1 MYSKYSWNLNT
12 MLGLNNIQS
21 PLRYGVRNIKNV
33 IECQFVCDCPYKR
46 HSPSFLMFLRTSHFK
61 YPLKYSTPPKV
72 LILTPILRYVL
83 ISFPYRNL

>member
-1 MYSKYSWNLNT
+1 MQPNRRTVQKIGGGGILIYSKHSWNLNT

-21 PLRYGVRNIKNV
+21 PLRYGVRNIKNA

-61 YPLKYSTPPKV
+61 YPLHFNYPLKYSM
-72 LILTPILRYVL
+72 
-83 ISFPYRNL
+83 